1 MASFVVLY
9 VLGLNSPFPPPQS
22 TYLPPAPLP
31 KKRKIVVA
39 RREVHT
45 PYTHHLEIVYSQH
58 DFSYKFEMMKLYLEN
73 KILQFNQNRV
83 LNPWFQLM
91 WHTLYTPVCN

>member
-1 MASFVVLY
+1 MTSFVVLY

-22 TYLPPAPLP
+22 TYPLPPP

-39 RREVHT
+39 CREVHT
-45 PYTHHLEIVYSQH
+45 QYTRHLEIVYSQH
-58 DFSYKFEMMKLYLEN
+58 DFSYKFEMVKLYLEN

-83 LNPWFQLM
+83 LNS
-91 WHTLYTPVCN
+91 